1 METSMA
7 KHGANQVSPI
17 ITGSM
22 NHENLIVLNIYR
34 GNNRASNYMKQKK
47 LELKEEMEKLFIV
60 VGYFHILLL
69 MINRTCRQKNERH
82 RCEHCKPT

>member
-7 KHGANQVSPI
+7 KHGTNQVSTI

-34 GNNRASNYMKQKK
+34 ANNSTSNYMKQKK
-47 LELKEEMEKLFIV
+47 PKLKEEMEKLFIA
-60 VGYFHILLL
+60 VGYFHILLS